1 MKTSETTINTFPV
14 INMKCAG
21 CASSIE
27 SFLKSQSGVKEVT
40 IDLEGAEV
48 TIEYKQEVISPAE
61 LKKGVQSIGYDIDI
75 KA

>member
-1 MKTSETTINTFPV
+1 MKTSQTTINTFPV

-27 SFLKSQSGVKEVT
+27 SILKSQTGVKEVT
-40 IDLEGAEV
+40 IDLEGAKV
-48 TIEYKQEVISPAE
+48 AIEYNSEAISSAE
-61 LKKGVQSIGYDIDI
+61 LKKAVQSIGYDIDI